1 MKGTYQSDNDFLL
14 SAVQRG
20 DQKAFDILF
29 RRYYPMLCAY
39 GHRFVELEDAEEI
52 VEDSLLWIWENRET
66 LVIESSLNS
75 YLFKMVYRRAL
86 NKLAYIDATQR
97 ADTRFY
103 EEMQEMLQDTDYYQI
118 EELAKRIEDA
128 VAALPE
134 SYREAFVMHRF
145 RDMSYKEIAET
156 LGVSPK
162 TIDYRIQQALKQLR
176 VDLKDY
182 LPLLLPLLFP

>member
-14 SAVQRG
+14 SDVQRG
-20 DQKAFDILF
+20 DQKAFDTLF

-86 NKLAYIDATQR
+86 NKLAHIDATQR

>member
-1 MKGTYQSDNDFLL
+1 MKETYQSDNDFLL
-14 SAVQRG
+14 SAVQHG
-20 DQKAFDILF
+20 DQKAFDTLF

-39 GHRFVELEDAEEI
+39 GRRFVELEDAEEI

-86 NKLAYIDATQR
+86 NKLAHIDATQR